1 MSDDK
6 LGFTAL
12 ALIIAIV
19 VIIILV
25 TMNVADGHSERTNLL
40 LEEKYKEGYSA
51 CGEEI
56 TQFVIESLNKDGSF
70 QMTLPV
76 VNGNGTAVQQ
86 TLTFGIVQ

>member
-1 MSDDK
+1 MK
-6 LGFTAL
+6 IEHVAL
-12 ALIIAIV
+12 LIAL
-19 VIIILV
+19 VIIIGMSAYIV
-25 TMNVADGHSERTNLL
+25 IDGYEDERKLE

-56 TQFVIESLNKDGSF
+56 TQLVIESLNKDGSF